1 MQKEFGINLPKRSNH
16 AGIVFI
22 RDFLTI
28 IFIKKVYNKSM
39 ANNCHT
45 FMYRRPAMK
54 IENINGI

>member
-28 IFIKKVYNKSM
+28 IGQ
-39 ANNCHT
+39 
-45 FMYRRPAMK
+45 PQ
-54 IENINGI
+54 